1 MIYQA
6 DIRKLNSFITI
17 AVPMITKHPNDN
29 GPITTAEGSNVEL
42 MCEATGNGKLTYQW
56 KRVSGLLP
64 GNARDR
70 KTPTLTIRNI
80 KVNDSGEYYCEVS
93 DDDGG
98 DSVSSVRVRVTVKS
112 KSLIINCIM
121 FIQYIQG
128 NPLLL
133 IVLVI
138 NS

>member
-1 MIYQA
+1 
-6 DIRKLNSFITI
+6 
-17 AVPMITKHPNDN
+17 MITVHPNDN
-29 GPITTAEGSNVEL
+29 GNITVAEGRNVEL

-56 KRVSGLLP
+56 KRVSGSLP
-64 GNARDR
+64 GNARNR

-80 KVNDSGEYYCEVS
+80 KINDSGGYYCEVN

-98 DSVSSVRVRVTVKS
+98 DNVPSMRVQVTVKS
-112 KSLIINCIM
+112 ESLIANCIM

-128 NPLLL
+128 NPPLL

-138 NS
+138 SS